1 VIPID
6 RKDPSKAIAAMKP
19 LIEAIRSEGRFVA
32 VAVEGTRSTSTVP
45 GPFKK
50 GAFHI
55 AMQTGVPILPIVI
68 HNAIDVQPK
77 GEFVFRPATVLVEV
91 LDPID
96 TSTWKADNLTTHV
109 AEVRN
114 LYLRKLGHPE
124 EKVPTPGD
132 TMAAGAATPAAAA
145 PRKRRQQPAKAASSR
160 SRKRETNGSASA
172 PKQQ

>member
-1 VIPID
+1 
-6 RKDPSKAIAAMKP
+6 MKP
-19 LIEAIRSEGRFVA
+19 LIDAIRSEGRFVA
-32 VAVEGTRSTSTVP
+32 VAVEGTRSTSTIP

-55 AMQTGVPILPIVI
+55 AMQAGVPILPIVI

-77 GEFVFRPATVLVEV
+77 GDFVFRPATVLVEV

-96 TSTWKADNLTTHV
+96 PSTWTAEDMATRI

-124 EKVPTPGD
+124 EEVPAPKS
-132 TMAAGAATPAAAA
+132 AKASAAATPGATA
-145 PRKRRQQPAKAASSR
+145 PAEPARLRRLPSRARMRKPNDGFGA
-160 SRKRETNGSASA
+160 ET
-172 PKQQ
+172 Q